1 MKILIISGFLGAGKT
16 TFIKHLSKA
25 TGYEIAILEN
35 EYGAFNVDSD
45 ILKEDSD
52 GINIWEMTEGCIC
65 CSTKKSFAESVLTIA
80 NTIDPQYLVIEPTGV
95 GILSNIIKNLK
106 QIEYERTTLLAPVT
120 IVDGNSYHHYIHEF
134 PQLYKDQLMF
144 ASTII
149 ISKMEDATYEQY
161 QQLSSNLKK
170 INSKAHILTQHYSQ
184 MSSVWFQQL
193 LNTGY
198 DGKILKETTVM
209 EELPDSLS
217 LEDIYLTS
225 LEGLILFMENLIR
238 GHYGSIIRAKG
249 YIKINTL
256 LLRFDM
262 TDSSYSITGAEESAS
277 PKAVFIGK
285 HIDRQ
290 GLRRI
295 LYAASPK
302 IKVMGNKT
310 ADKTF
315 PTKQIKT
322 YWTPSK
328 DSCFDLP

>member
-1 MKILIISGFLGAGKT
+1 
-16 TFIKHLSKA
+16 
-25 TGYEIAILEN
+25 
-35 EYGAFNVDSD
+35 
-45 ILKEDSD
+45 
-52 GINIWEMTEGCIC
+52 
-65 CSTKKSFAESVLTIA
+65 
-80 NTIDPQYLVIEPTGV
+80 
-95 GILSNIIKNLK
+95 
-106 QIEYERTTLLAPVT
+106 
-120 IVDGNSYHHYIHEF
+120 
-134 PQLYKDQLMF
+134 
-144 ASTII
+144 
-149 ISKMEDATYEQY
+149 
-161 QQLSSNLKK
+161 
-170 INSKAHILTQHYSQ
+170 
-184 MSSVWFQQL
+184 
-193 LNTGY
+193 
-198 DGKILKETTVM
+198 
-209 EELPDSLS
+209 
-217 LEDIYLTS
+217 
-225 LEGLILFMENLIR
+225 MENLIR

-262 TDSSYSITGAEESAS
+262 TDSSYSITGAEESGS